1 MKIAILGAGYVGLNT
16 AAAFAWLGHDVH
28 LIDKDRE
35 RIAILEQGRSPIHE
49 PGLETLLNLC
59 RAQLRFGC
67 ETAPVA
73 GADLVFIAVGTPAG
87 HNGEAHIGFVEDAA
101 REVAAAL
108 SPERTPTLVV
118 KSTVPIGTGRRVRHV
133 VERTLRERGLTPD
146 LHMASNPEFLREGTA
161 LHDTFYPDRIVVGA
175 EDASTRETMEQ
186 LYRPLLDQHFPP
198 PPEIP
203 RPTAYQAPPLV
214 MTDPTS
220 AEMIKYVANAFL
232 AVKLSYINEIAAL
245 CERVGADVGQVAHG
259 IGLDR
264 RIGRAYLDAG
274 PGWGGSCLPKDTSA
288 LLAVAEEYGDNLLLV
303 TAAREVNQRQ
313 RQRIVEKLQSELKVL
328 RGTTIGILGL
338 AFKEGTDDL
347 RDSPALDIIQLLLA
361 RGAHL
366 RLHDPAAL
374 PAARELLK
382 EQDVDCYDD
391 PYALAS
397 GADALVLTTPWPEYR
412 ELDLTRIAETMRQ
425 PVLVDARNFWGAGTV
440 GAAGMRYV
448 GVGSSPFFQPPATS
462 AGLSGS

>member
-1 MKIAILGAGYVGLNT
+1 MNIAILGAGYVGLNT

-28 LIDKDRE
+28 LIDKDRD
-35 RIAILEQGRSPIHE
+35 RIAILEKGHSPIHE
-49 PGLETLLNLC
+49 PGLETLLGLC
-59 RAQLRFGC
+59 RARLRFGC

-73 GADLVFIAVGTPAG
+73 DADLVFIAVGTPAG
-87 HNGEAHIGFVEDAA
+87 QHGEAHIGFVEDAA

-133 VERTLRERGLTPD
+133 VERALRERGMKSD
-146 LHMASNPEFLREGTA
+146 LRMASNPEFLREGTA

-175 EDASTRETMEQ
+175 EDANTRETMEQ
-186 LYRPLLDQHFPP
+186 LYRPLLDQNFPP
-198 PPEIP
+198 PPDIP
-203 RPTAYQAPPLV
+203 RPVAYQAPPLV
-214 MTDPTS
+214 VTDPTS

-245 CERVGADVGQVAHG
+245 CERVGADIGQVAHG

-264 RIGRAYLDAG
+264 RIGRAYLEAG

-313 RQRIVEKLQSELKVL
+313 RQRIVEKLQGELKVL

-382 EQDVDCYDD
+382 EQDVECCDD
-391 PYALAS
+391 AYALAN
-397 GADALVLTTPWPEYR
+397 GADALVLATPWPEYR

-425 PVLVDARNFWGAGTV
+425 PVLVDARNFWGADAV
-440 GAAGMRYV
+440 RNAQLRYV
-448 GVGSSPFFQPPATS
+448 GVGCNPEMIPFVAPCNRTPQ
-462 AGLSGS
+462 

>member
-16 AAAFAWLGHDVH
+16 AAAFAWLGHDVQVV
-28 LIDKDRE
+28 DKDRE
-35 RIAILEQGRSPIHE
+35 RIAILEQGRTPIHE
-49 PGLETLLNLC
+49 PGLETLLDLC
-59 RAQLRFGC
+59 RSRLRFGC
-67 ETAPVA
+67 ATAPVA
-73 GADLVFIAVGTPAG
+73 DADLVFIAVGTPAG
-87 HNGEAHIGFVEDAA
+87 QHGEAHIGFVEDAA
-101 REVAAAL
+101 REVAAEL
-108 SPERTPTLVV
+108 SANRMPTLVV

-133 VERTLRERGLTPD
+133 VERTLRERGMTPD
-146 LHMASNPEFLREGTA
+146 LRMASNPEFLREGTA

-175 EDASTRETMEQ
+175 EDAATRAILQQ
-186 LYRPLLDQHFPP
+186 LYQPLLDQDFAPP
-198 PPEIP
+198 PDLP
-203 RPTAYQAPPLV
+203 RPAGCQRPPLV
-214 MTDPTS
+214 ITDPTS

-232 AVKLSYINEIAAL
+232 AIKLSYINEIAAL
-245 CERVGADVGQVAHG
+245 CERVGADVGQVALG

-288 LLAVAEEYGDNLLLV
+288 LLAVAQEYGDNLLLV

-313 RQRIVEKLQSELKVL
+313 RQRIVEKLQGELKVL

-374 PAARELLK
+374 PAARELLHD
-382 EQDVDCYDD
+382 QDVDFCDD
-391 PYALAS
+391 PYALAN
-397 GADALVLTTPWPEYR
+397 GADALVLATPWPEYG
-412 ELDLTRIAETMRQ
+412 ELDLQRIAQHMRQ
-425 PVLVDARNFWGAGTV
+425 PVLVDARNLLKLEDLR
-440 GAAGMRYV
+440 AAGFR
-448 GVGSSPFFQPPATS
+448 GSGIGQGRGTS
-462 AGLSGS
+462 AEEH

>member
-16 AAAFAWLGHDVH
+16 AAALAWLGHDVRI
-28 LIDKDRE
+28 IDKDRD

-49 PGLETLLNLC
+49 PGLEALLDQC
-59 RAQLRFGC
+59 RPRLGFSTD
-67 ETAPVA
+67 TAPVA
-73 GADLVFIAVGTPAG
+73 DADLVFIAVGTPAG
-87 HNGEAHIGFVEDAA
+87 QHGEAHIGFVEDAA

-108 SPERTPTLVV
+108 SPDCMPTLVV

-133 VERTLRERGLTPD
+133 VERTLRERGMTPE
-146 LHMASNPEFLREGTA
+146 LHIASNPEFLREGTA

-175 EDASTRETMEQ
+175 EDAATRAIMQ
-186 LYRPLLDQHFPP
+186 RLYQPLLDQTFTP

-203 RPTAYQAPPLV
+203 RPAAYQAPPLV
-214 MTDPTS
+214 VTDPTS

-232 AVKLSYINEIAAL
+232 AIKLSYINEIAAL
-245 CERVGADVGQVAHG
+245 CERVGADIGQVAHG

-288 LLAVAEEYGDNLLLV
+288 LLAVAQEYGDNLLLV

-313 RQRIVEKLQSELKVL
+313 RQRIVEKLQGELKVL

-374 PAARELLK
+374 PAARALLHDR
-382 EQDVDCYDD
+382 DVDFYDD
-391 PYALAS
+391 PYALAN
-397 GADALVLTTPWPEYR
+397 GADALVLATPWPEYR
-412 ELDLTRIAETMRQ
+412 ELDLKQIAQSMRQ
-425 PVLVDARNFWGAGTV
+425 PVLVDARNFWSADVAAKAGARYVGMGY
-440 GAAGMRYV
+440 GAAG
-448 GVGSSPFFQPPATS
+448 
-462 AGLSGS
+462 